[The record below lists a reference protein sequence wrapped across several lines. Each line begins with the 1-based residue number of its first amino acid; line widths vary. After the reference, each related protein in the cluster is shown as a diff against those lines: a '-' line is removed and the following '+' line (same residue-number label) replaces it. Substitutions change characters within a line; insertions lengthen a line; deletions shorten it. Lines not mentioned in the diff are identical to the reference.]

1 MEPEVID
8 GLKGGNMDEELDDMQ
23 EEDVDEQIEQMIME
37 NGMLVHTLATLLVRK
52 GIIKQEEIDTEMDKL
67 YDEVEGFGN
76 GREE

>member
-1 MEPEVID
+1 
-8 GLKGGNMDEELDDMQ
+8 MDDELDDMQ

-52 GIIKQEEIDTEMDKL
+52 GIIRQEEIDTEMDKL

>member
-1 MEPEVID
+1 
-8 GLKGGNMDEELDDMQ
+8 MDDELEDMQ

-52 GIIKQEEIDTEMDKL
+52 GIIRQEEIDTEMDKL
-67 YDEVEGFGN
+67 YEEVEGFGN

>member
-1 MEPEVID
+1 
-8 GLKGGNMDEELDDMQ
+8 MDDELEDMQ
-23 EEDVDEQIEQMIME
+23 EEDVEEQIEQMIME

-52 GIIKQEEIDTEMDKL
+52 GIIRQEEIDTEMDKL

>member
-1 MEPEVID
+1 
-8 GLKGGNMDEELDDMQ
+8 MDDELEDMQ

-52 GIIKQEEIDTEMDKL
+52 GIIRQEEIDTEMDKL

>member
-1 MEPEVID
+1 
-8 GLKGGNMDEELDDMQ
+8 MDNQEGTMDDELDDMQ

-52 GIIKQEEIDTEMDKL
+52 GIIRQEEIDTEMDKL

>member
-1 MEPEVID
+1 
-8 GLKGGNMDEELDDMQ
+8 MDEELDDMQ

>member
-1 MEPEVID
+1 
-8 GLKGGNMDEELDDMQ
+8 MDDELEDIQ

-67 YDEVEGFGN
+67 YDEVEGFG
-76 GREE
+76 GALGGQGG

>member
-1 MEPEVID
+1 
-8 GLKGGNMDEELDDMQ
+8 MDEELDDMQ

-52 GIIKQEEIDTEMDKL
+52 GIIKQEEIDAEMDKL

>member
-1 MEPEVID
+1 
-8 GLKGGNMDEELDDMQ
+8 MDDELDDMQ

>member
-1 MEPEVID
+1 
-8 GLKGGNMDEELDDMQ
+8 MDEELDDMQ

-76 GREE
+76 GR

>member
-1 MEPEVID
+1 MAPEVID
-8 GLKGGNMDEELDDMQ
+8 DLKGGNMDEELDDLQ

>member
-1 MEPEVID
+1 
-8 GLKGGNMDEELDDMQ
+8 MDEELDDLQ

>member
-1 MEPEVID
+1 
-8 GLKGGNMDEELDDMQ
+8 MDEELDDMQ

-52 GIIKQEEIDTEMDKL
+52 GIIKQEEIDAEMDKL

-76 GREE
+76 GRDE